1 MTTQL
6 NIRRKI
12 VTLLAACASGLFL
25 QGCITHELSKTTASL
40 ADETPVIH
48 SDQVLQNLINF
59 QMAVDEKRMLPIPA
73 QVRLASGVAQLSD
86 QIRPTFS
93 ATFTEGASWVFNPE
107 LYAQRQ
113 WTTEWKVTPVVDAT
127 ELQRLTF
134 IYGYMLGIDT
144 GIPWKDKGVSYSEI
158 SDDDVSNLFTDLL
171 STSSTDNDDKSK
183 DKTSGDDG
191 GAKDISLR
199 FKRFKEVFG
208 PHKSVTVQKAIEEP
222 PADSL
227 FVGSRSGYS
236 VYILNAFTS
245 KANASENTQHSMS
258 KSVRHYRNLII
269 ATQNPSIQNLLIL
282 TDNPPKPRQ
291 EQRKIV
297 PIFQSGPAL
306 TP

>member
-1 MTTQL
+1 MTTQS
-6 NIRRKI
+6 NIRKRAI
-12 VTLLAACASGLFL
+12 TLLAACTLGLFL

-48 SDQVLQNLINF
+48 SDQVIQNLVNF
-59 QMAVDEKRMLPIPA
+59 QIAVDEERMLPIPA

-93 ATFTEGASWVFNPE
+93 ATFTEGASWIFNPE

-134 IYGYMLGIDT
+134 IYGYVLGIDT
-144 GIPWKDKGVSYSEI
+144 GIPWKDKNVPYSEI

-171 STSSTDNDDKSK
+171 SSSSTSDEDKSK
-183 DKTSGDDG
+183 DGKSTSEGSP
-191 GAKDISLR
+191 KDISLR

-208 PHKSVTVQKAIEEP
+208 RHKLVAVQKINAEP
-222 PADSL
+222 PTDSL
-227 FVGSRSGYS
+227 LAGSRSGYN
-236 VYILNAFTS
+236 VYILDAFAQKS
-245 KANASENTQHSMS
+245 GANDQSHRTMS
-258 KSVRHYRNLII
+258 NSVRHYRNLII

-282 TDNPPKPRQ
+282 TDNPPKPIQ